1 MTKLLFVD
9 NGIEFDS
16 LLLRKKPYGGAEV
29 AFVSLVESLAK
40 LNYDVCV
47 YNNCQNK
54 GLING
59 VSWNR
64 LNSKINKEKFD
75 VLIVNRGDKFL
86 NFKKSCKRR
95 IFWIHNPAKY
105 ILKYRYLS
113 KILFN
118 KCKIVF
124 SSKYHMKTYPWWA
137 PAKERVII
145 PYGVKKTKFKKKTH
159 SSKTYCDF

>member
-47 YNNCQNK
+47 YNNCRNK

-64 LNSKINKEKFD
+64 LNSKINKEKLSDEMQDFFD
-75 VLIVNRGDKFL
+75 MYTEEEEVREIRQ
-86 NFKKSCKRR
+86 
-95 IFWIHNPAKY
+95 
-105 ILKYRYLS
+105 S
-113 KILFN
+113 KI
-118 KCKIVF
+118 
-124 SSKYHMKTYPWWA
+124 
-137 PAKERVII
+137 
-145 PYGVKKTKFKKKTH
+145 KKK
-159 SSKTYCDF
+159 